1 MLNHE
6 HFDLIEKIAN
16 ASQEINTPRFVSKMH
31 LLSSEVSTLK
41 TYKSWTT
48 SHLAENK
55 NNYKAGQQLFV
66 LPMHTLT
73 KT

>member
-1 MLNHE
+1 M
-6 HFDLIEKIAN
+6 
-16 ASQEINTPRFVSKMH
+16 FVSKMH